1 MKKYVAILVF
11 ILISCGGESSVTINN
26 TPKQV
31 AVTKVI
37 ASEVMNDN
45 HCNNEYLAYDYK
57 QCTTQ
62 RSCEAVCF
70 ENYTDC
76 ANGDKRSSDNL
87 CQNTLNVCRV
97 HIAEQVKYSAYNNT
111 RLSERWRWFWFG
123 FGSMVIIVIISIA
136 LICIWDSE
144 LDGIFILLPIPII
157 IAIVGIGMLSLQLN
171 TLIKLY

>member
-11 ILISCGGESSVTINN
+11 ILISCGGESQVTVNN
-26 TPKQV
+26 AQKADTI
-31 AVTKVI
+31 KVI
-37 ASEVMNDN
+37 ASEVTNNNHSND
-45 HCNNEYLAYDYK
+45 EYLAYDYK

-62 RSCEAVCF
+62 KNCEAVCF
-70 ENYTDC
+70 ENYTNC
-76 ANGDKRSSDNL
+76 AGGGNRTSDNL
-87 CQNTLNVCRV
+87 CQNTLNVCKL

-136 LICIWDSE
+136 LICIWNSE
-144 LDGIFILLPIPII
+144 QDGIFILLPVPIM